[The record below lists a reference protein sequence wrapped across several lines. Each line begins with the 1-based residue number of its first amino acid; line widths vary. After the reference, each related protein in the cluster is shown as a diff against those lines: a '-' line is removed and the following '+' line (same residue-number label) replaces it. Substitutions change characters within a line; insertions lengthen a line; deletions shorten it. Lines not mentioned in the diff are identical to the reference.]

1 MWGNEISWELRPLAT
16 GAPVLAAGGSP
27 TDCTVPLG
35 GLVDDCENTCDSQ
48 RPDTKILDPNYKSYK
63 DMEGCINQ
71 KCVIQVGNCANDE
84 SCSECMQDSFP
95 AYCNANENFSVLID
109 CSMCSCT
116 DPRPAYCDVKSSGAA
131 TASTSGSSS
140 ATHGGLVKPDSGGT
154 ATSGTTTV
162 CGPEQTLK
170 GTTSLMMFSECADI
184 DQMEAM
190 VTDFDNDN
198 FGMLDLFEDCA
209 HTYDEEPMHGGKSAL
224 DCMKILFSLIV
235 DDDEDGG
242 GHTVSII
249 LSFLC
254 LS

>member
-154 ATSGTTTV
+154 ATSGATTV

-184 DQMEAM
+184 DQMEASY
-190 VTDFDNDN
+190 
-198 FGMLDLFEDCA
+198 LL
-209 HTYDEEPMHGGKSAL
+209 Y
-224 DCMKILFSLIV
+224 
-235 DDDEDGG
+235 
-242 GHTVSII
+242 
-249 LSFLC
+249 FLY
-254 LS
+254 